1 MPCVY
6 ELQSSLLLAT
16 LTLVGGIGFA
26 CCSTSQVSVDG
37 LKQEVDKE
45 CPIGSHYSTVTAFL
59 DSKGIDYSPYQ
70 EAKEYHLDTN
80 DYTRVRT
87 IGARIPKVQ
96 RRLFT
101 TWTIYVSFNFDENGR
116 LTEYKV
122 RKSRDD
128 P

>member
-1 MPCVY
+1 MPSVH
-6 ELQSSLLLAT
+6 EFQSSFILAM
-16 LTLVGGIGFA
+16 LTFLGGIGLA
-26 CCSTSQVSVDG
+26 CCSTSRVSVDG
-37 LKQEVDKE
+37 LKEEIDKE
-45 CPIGSHYSTVTAFL
+45 CPIGSHYSKVAAFL

-70 EAKEYHLDTN
+70 ESKEYDLSIG
-80 DYTRVRT
+80 DYIKIRT
-87 IGARIPKVQ
+87 IGAQIPNVQ

-101 TWTIYVSFNFDENGR
+101 KWSIYMSFYFDQNGR